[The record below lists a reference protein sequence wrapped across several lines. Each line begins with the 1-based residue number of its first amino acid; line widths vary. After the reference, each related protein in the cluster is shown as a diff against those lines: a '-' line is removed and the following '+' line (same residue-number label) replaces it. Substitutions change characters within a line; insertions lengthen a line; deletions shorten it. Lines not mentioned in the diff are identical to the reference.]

1 MNDDVRAR
9 LESLEH
15 RQALLRQEL
24 AALDASLAEL
34 KSGLSDKPL
43 PQPPPIPDFAP
54 PEVLSTPLPPP
65 SMPEPLSPVPPPL
78 PSPER
83 PPETSLEMK
92 VGTVW
97 LARIGIVIVLTGLVF
112 LGNYAW
118 RSLVENFGAFAKLG
132 LLYLA
137 GGTLCALGLVLER
150 GRESLR
156 NYARVL
162 LAGGL
167 AAVYYTTYAA
177 HYVPSLKIIDSPL
190 LAGFLLVGLAGIIG
204 WLADRR
210 NSQATAGLAII
221 LAFYASAANPLTY
234 FTLCSNA
241 ILGVAAVILMVR
253 RRWMIMP
260 FLALAA
266 TYWSYLYWR
275 LAESW
280 KFWEVH
286 GPDDA
291 DLTMRL
297 AFLSIY
303 WIVFT
308 AGAFL
313 SGGPKISGPT
323 RVVFSTLNDAA
334 FFSLAAI
341 AISFTHHDSLWLIAL
356 IFGLFQSA
364 LAFTSRTIHGPGAP
378 LASAWLAKALF
389 FLTLALLLRF
399 TGDSLAIILAV
410 ECSLLVFAAKQLPLR
425 VLSIAGPA
433 AGVLAMLAGMASLS
447 GSGTA
452 WAVGL
457 AAILLLANGWFC
469 GRAPAFSPRSITL
482 SLCGM
487 ALAATVL
494 VDRLPDEWEAA
505 GPAFLGLIFAAGFP
519 LHKCREWRFAGLLA
533 AGMSGLIQ
541 LSLLESSMLWSSLV
555 ALGLLTGTAFTGT
568 LFAREDKA
576 ARLLSGVLGV
586 ASALL
591 FWAWVGIHLPE
602 SQQFWPVALVS
613 LLILSISRGKP
624 LRQALAA
631 VLTLAAFV
639 LFLGHGVGPQA
650 RFSAADL
657 FGCLLLL
664 GGERVA
670 RFAKTPVALAR
681 FEGLAGLAALLAWV
695 TSGIQFFHNPIPLTA
710 AWALL
715 ALGLFF
721 AGFLMHARLF
731 RLGGLGILALA
742 LCRIVLFDVWK
753 LDPPLRI
760 LSFLI
765 LGGVLLV
772 LGYLY
777 NRYAERIRRWL

>member
-9 LESLEH
+9 LESLER

-24 AALDASLAEL
+24 AALDSSLAEL
-34 KSGLSDKPL
+34 KAGLSDEPL

-54 PEVLSTPLPPP
+54 PVVIPESTPLPPP
-65 SMPEPLSPVPPPL
+65 PAPVPPPL
-78 PSPER
+78 PSPGR

-137 GGTLCALGLVLER
+137 GGALCALGLVLER

-167 AAVYYTTYAA
+167 AAIYYTTYAA
-177 HYVPSLKIIDSPL
+177 HYVPSLKIIGSPL
-190 LAGFLLVGLAGIIG
+190 LAGLLLVGLAGIIG

-221 LAFYASAANPLTY
+221 LAFYASAVNPLTY

-241 ILGVAAVILMVR
+241 ILGIAAVVLMVR

-280 KFWEVH
+280 KFWEVS

-297 AFLSIY
+297 AFLSVY

-308 AGAFL
+308 VGAFL
-313 SGGPKISGPT
+313 SGGPKISGPA

-341 AISFTHHDSLWLIAL
+341 AISFAHHDSLWLVAL
-356 IFGLFQSA
+356 AFGLLQSA
-364 LAFTSRTIHGPGAP
+364 LAFTARTVHGPGTP

-389 FLTLALLLRF
+389 FLTLALLLHF

-410 ECSLLVFAAKQLPLR
+410 ECSLLVFAAKQVPSR

-433 AGVLAMLAGMASLS
+433 AGVLTMLAGMASLS
-447 GSGTA
+447 EFGTS

-457 AAILLLANGWFC
+457 AAVLLLANGWFC
-469 GRAPAFSPRSITL
+469 TRNTTFSPRAITL
-482 SLCGM
+482 SLCGV

-505 GPAFLGLIFAAGFP
+505 GPAFLGLILAAGFP

-533 AGMSGLIQ
+533 AGISGLIQ
-541 LSLLESSMLWSSLV
+541 LSLLESLMFLPSLV
-555 ALGLLTGTAFTGT
+555 ALGLLAGTALTGT
-568 LFAREDKA
+568 LFARGDRT
-576 ARLLSGVLGV
+576 ARLLSGVLAV

-591 FWAWVGIHLPE
+591 FWAWVGLHLPE
-602 SQQFWPVALVS
+602 SQRFWPPALVS
-613 LLILSISRGKP
+613 LLMLSMAREKP

-631 VLTLAAFV
+631 ILALAAFV

-650 RFSAADL
+650 RFAVADL

-670 RFAKTPVALAR
+670 RFVKTPVALAR

-695 TSGIQFFHNPIPLTA
+695 TSGTRFFHDPIPLTA

-731 RLGGLGILALA
+731 RLGGLGILGLA

-753 LDPPLRI
+753 LDPPFRI

-777 NRYAERIRRWL
+777 NRYAERIRQWL